1 MALAAFWVI
10 FSQTHLVTLY
20 IDHATMA
27 CLKRFVSTSSVVNS
41 AVPPFTL
48 LGFQTS
54 NLAEYDISMLAYIV
68 YLDCVLFW
76 MLHSTKHK
84 S

>member
-1 MALAAFWVI
+1 MAWAAFWVI

-48 LGFQTS
+48 LGFQTTY
-54 NLAEYDISMLAYIV
+54 LAE
-68 YLDCVLFW
+68 
-76 MLHSTKHK
+76 
-84 S
+84 